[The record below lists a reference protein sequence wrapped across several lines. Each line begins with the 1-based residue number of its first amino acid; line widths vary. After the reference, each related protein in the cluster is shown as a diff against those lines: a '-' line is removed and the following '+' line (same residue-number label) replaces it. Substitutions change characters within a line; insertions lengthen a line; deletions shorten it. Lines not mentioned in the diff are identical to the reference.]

1 MGIPLSLF
9 FFFFVF
15 LPFLGPLL
23 FSDGS
28 NVEYETHCFSKVLA
42 LNTLI
47 AMKKI
52 VKEESKTKGE
62 E

>member
-1 MGIPLSLF
+1 M
-9 FFFFVF
+9 
-15 LPFLGPLL
+15 
-23 FSDGS
+23 
-28 NVEYETHCFSKVLA
+28 EYETHCFSKVLA

-62 E
+62 EESAADFEIC